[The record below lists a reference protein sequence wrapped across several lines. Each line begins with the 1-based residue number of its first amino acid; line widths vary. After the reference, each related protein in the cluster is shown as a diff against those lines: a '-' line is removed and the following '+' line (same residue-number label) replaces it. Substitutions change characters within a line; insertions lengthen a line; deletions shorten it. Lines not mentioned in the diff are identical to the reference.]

1 MKVKELI
8 KELQRCDPESR
19 VLITEG
25 VFTSDAIL
33 GTLEWAGIYDGDMI
47 LACNGPLYGIEVL
60 YTDGQSTEDEE

>member
-19 VLITEG
+19 VFITEG
-25 VFTSDAIL
+25 HFTSDAIL
-33 GTLEWAGIYDGDMI
+33 GSLEWAGIYDGDMI
-47 LACNGPLYGIEVL
+47 LARNGPLSGIEVL